1 MKITILVDD
10 VWKFNK
16 HVDEYLVRS
25 NHKVTFIDSSI
36 IKFKYKN
43 KFQKIT
49 NFISKT
55 FFGNNIKKDF
65 VNKTIISKIQ
75 NLQQQ
80 DYILIINPDVY
91 RTDIVNLLK
100 TKTKKYIAHNYDS
113 LDRHPLPQN
122 YQFLFDK
129 VFTFDIEDAK
139 NNNDL
144 YLLNNFIYT
153 NKEVNLKP
161 QNKFFM
167 ILSKSFER
175 EILLNKIADILD
187 KKTNCN
193 YEFLVLYPDYQNHNT
208 NIQLLDKPI
217 SLKEMEEKV
226 KNAEILIDLVRTNQ
240 SGLSF
245 RFFEAMAFEKKII
258 TNNKYVK
265 EFDFYNSSNILVLD
279 DDFNDIDNEFL
290 NTPYVPVPEEIYNR
304 YTLQNWVNTVFNLK
318 NN

>member
-16 HVDEYLVRS
+16 HVDEYLVNS

-122 YQFLFDK
+122 YQLLFDK

-279 DDFNDIDNEFL
+279 DDFND
-290 NTPYVPVPEEIYNR
+290 
-304 YTLQNWVNTVFNLK
+304 
-318 NN
+318 

>member
-1 MKITILVDD
+1 
-10 VWKFNK
+10 
-16 HVDEYLVRS
+16 
-25 NHKVTFIDSSI
+25 
-36 IKFKYKN
+36 
-43 KFQKIT
+43 
-49 NFISKT
+49 
-55 FFGNNIKKDF
+55 
-65 VNKTIISKIQ
+65 
-75 NLQQQ
+75 
-80 DYILIINPDVY
+80 
-91 RTDIVNLLK
+91 
-100 TKTKKYIAHNYDS
+100 
-113 LDRHPLPQN
+113 
-122 YQFLFDK
+122 
-129 VFTFDIEDAK
+129 
-139 NNNDL
+139 
-144 YLLNNFIYT
+144 T
-153 NKEVNLKP
+153 NKEVTLKP